1 MKRAFAIIARA
12 VVAVLGGYAL
22 SAGLSAALAV
32 TLPLVSSLPK
42 SESVLLAS
50 MLGFVIYLLVLLWV
64 LVERRV
70 VLVLAVLGGGA
81 LLSSG
86 VAYWL
91 SPLLAATQ
99 LAGG

>member
-12 VVAVLGGYAL
+12 VGAVLGGYAL

-32 TLPLVSSLPK
+32 TLPLVSSIPK
-42 SESVLLAS
+42 SEAVLLAS

-64 LVERRV
+64 LVERRLL
-70 VLVLAVLGGGA
+70 LVLLVLGGGA

-91 SPLLAATQ
+91 SPLLAASPV
-99 LAGG
+99 AGG

>member
-22 SAGLSAALAV
+22 SAGLSAVLAV
-32 TLPLVSSLPK
+32 ALPLASSLPK

-50 MLGFVIYLLVLLWV
+50 MLGIVIYLLLLLWV

-86 VAYWL
+86 AAYWL
-91 SPLLAATQ
+91 SPLLAASSG
-99 LAGG
+99 AGG